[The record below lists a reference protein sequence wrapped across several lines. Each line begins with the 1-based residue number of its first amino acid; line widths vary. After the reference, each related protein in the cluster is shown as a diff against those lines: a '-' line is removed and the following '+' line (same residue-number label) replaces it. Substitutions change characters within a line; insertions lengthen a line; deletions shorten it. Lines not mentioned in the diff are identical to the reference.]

1 MSNEN
6 LFAEDQAP
14 STRRRKKKRSSL
26 PVFKPYEKD
35 QMMALP
41 PSLQEL
47 IPPNHMVRLVDKT
60 IEGMNID
67 ALLASYK
74 GGGASS
80 YHPQMLIK
88 VIVYAYLSKVYS
100 SRMIAKAL
108 REDVNFMWLSG
119 QQRPDFRTLNRFRS
133 SRLKETIDSVFGSMI
148 SFCLEKKYISFTHY
162 FVDGTKIEANAN
174 RSTYVW
180 AKNASRYK
188 AGVQQKIKEH
198 LRYIE
203 EINRQENLEYG
214 DTDLEELGEF
224 STITSDA
231 LKEQIEKLNT
241 LIAPS
246 SKNQKATIKKIT
258 KECLPKLERY
268 EQQEETLHGRSSY
281 SKTDT
286 DATFFRMKTGELR
299 PAYNVV
305 IGTENQFIVNYSF
318 HHKASESDHLIPHLN
333 KLFSAHGV
341 VPDDIIGDAAYGSE
355 ENYAFSY
362 NHDMTPYLRYNTQRF
377 EKSKKYR
384 DAHYHK
390 DKFVHD
396 DKADTYQCP
405 EGKTLRLRKEQY
417 QMTANGYRQYMKI
430 FQCDNC
436 ADCPV
441 KPLCTKSSGNRTIQI
456 LPQLEV
462 YRHQARE
469 LLASP
474 QGRTLSAQRGIE
486 PESAFGDLKWNQRFT
501 RFTLRGKENVNV
513 EFGLASMAHN
523 IKKIATVIN

>member
-1 MSNEN
+1 MSNDN
-6 LFAEDQAP
+6 LFAEAQAP
-14 STRRRKKKRSSL
+14 TTRQRKKKRNSQ
-26 PVFKPYEKD
+26 PIFKPYEKD

-41 PSLQEL
+41 PSLEEL

-60 IEGMNID
+60 IDGMNID
-67 ALLASYK
+67 SLLTTYK

-80 YHPQMLIK
+80 YHPQMLVK
-88 VIVYAYLSKVYS
+88 VIVYAYLSKIYS

-133 SRLKETIDSVFGSMI
+133 SRLKETIDRVFGSMI

-180 AKNASRYK
+180 AKNTRRYK
-188 AGVQQKIKEH
+188 AGVQKKIKEH
-198 LRYIE
+198 LRHIE
-203 EINRQENLEYG
+203 EVNRQENLQYG
-214 DTDLEELGEF
+214 DGDLEELGES

-231 LKEQIEKLNT
+231 LKEQIEKLNR

-246 SKNQKATIKKIT
+246 SKKQKATIKKIT
-258 KECLPKLERY
+258 KECLPKLEQY
-268 EQQEETLHGRSSY
+268 EQQEETFNGRSSY

-299 PAYNVV
+299 AAYNVV
-305 IGTENQFIVNYSF
+305 IGTENQLIVNYSF

-333 KLFSAHGV
+333 RLFSTHGV
-341 VPDDIIGDAAYGSE
+341 LHVDVIGDAAYGSE

-362 NHDMTPYLRYNTQRF
+362 SHGITPYLRYNTQHF

-384 DAHYHK
+384 EARYHK
-390 DKFVHD
+390 DKFVRD
-396 DKADTYQCP
+396 DTADTYQCP
-405 EGKTLRLRKEQY
+405 EGKTLRLHKEQY
-417 QMTANGYRQYMKI
+417 MMTSNGYRPYVKI
-430 FQCDNC
+430 YQCDNC
-436 ADCPV
+436 VGCSV
-441 KPLCTKSSGNRTIQI
+441 KSFCTKSTGNRTIQI
-456 LPQLEV
+456 VPLLDV
-462 YRHQARE
+462 YRKQARE

-474 QGRTLSAQRGIE
+474 QGRTLSAQRASE
-486 PESAFGDLKWNQRFT
+486 PESVFGDLKWNQRFT
-501 RFTLRGKENVNV
+501 RFTLRGKEKVNV

-523 IKKIATVIN
+523 IKKIATLVN